1 MISIMP
7 VPLLAAHLQECI
19 LVDLSLVR
27 SGTRFVKV
35 VFCESTSENA
45 MGLPH
50 FARAAALL

>member
-7 VPLLAAHLQECI
+7 VPLLAAHLWECI
-19 LVDLSLVR
+19 PVNLSLVR

>member
-1 MISIMP
+1 MILIMP
-7 VPLLAAHLQECI
+7 VPLFAAHLQECI

-50 FARAAALL
+50 FARAAAQL